1 MGWVAT
7 KLEMCDEVIVGRLL
21 VRGEALNGS
30 MDISEALSGSMDIS
44 GAPSGSMDISRGRY
58 RPRATGAT
66 APGVAQNPSC
76 TYHIF
81 SMAQNS
87 FP

>member
-7 KLEMCDEVIVGRLL
+7 KLMLCGEVIVGRLL
-21 VRGEALNGS
+21 VGGEALNGS

-44 GAPSGSMDISRGRY
+44 EAPSGSMDISRGRY
-58 RPRATGAT
+58 GSRATGTT

-81 SMAQNS
+81 SMARNG